1 MSPKKLAHPPKK
13 KHHNRPRK
21 IPIAPLTDEH
31 REKMSDQEFRKALSL
46 AKEAEIV
53 SKLGS
58 VPSACIHSAYFAMEH
73 CACAAILRYG
83 GVGAERSFPRRHQDI
98 ILHIERLTAEE
109 VGDMRG
115 FGDSLKEVYLL
126 REAADY
132 FVSRDP
138 TNEDASFAVGRMQK
152 YLNATRAK
160 WKFLGPNELTVD
172 SGHD

>member
-1 MSPKKLAHPPKK
+1 MAHPAKK
-13 KHHNRPRK
+13 KHQNRPRK
-21 IPIAPLTDEH
+21 IPIVPLTDEQ
-31 REKMSDQEFRKALSL
+31 REKMSNQEFRKALSL

-58 VPSACIHSAYFAMEH
+58 APSACVHSAYFAMEH
-73 CACAAILRYG
+73 CAGAAILRYG

-98 ILHIERLTAEE
+98 ILHIERLTADET
-109 VGDMRG
+109 GDMRG

-138 TNEDASFAVGRMQK
+138 TNSDATFAVEQMHK
-152 YLNATRAK
+152 YLNAIRAK
-160 WKFLGPNELTVD
+160 WHFSESSKLPPD
-172 SGHD
+172 SNHG